1 MGIPR
6 TKELVHRRRK
16 GVTGKPAPPRIA
28 VRPHLPAQQTGAIV
42 VRSVQTYPVAN
53 VTTRGSARAQRAIFR
68 FLELPAELRV
78 MIYVLLFSFNGVTR
92 FLADY
97 ANTYMHEPE
106 GNRHPY
112 LRLSTP
118 GILLVNRFITS
129 EALHE
134 ISKVPLTI
142 THFHGV
148 PKITQVICPN
158 IVQSV
163 THVTIKI
170 RHMEETYW
178 ALLQVR
184 SMQRLAEQLSG
195 LWLWRH
201 NLKKLTIALVDLRTE
216 RHLEMCDPK
225 HCFVRDEIIDILNT
239 FGKLRG
245 VKSVEFEGVLECFGQ
260 ETARKMQRPLNFNFL
275 SLPAELRNEIY
286 SYAMD
291 WSDASKLQEEASLEK
306 RTVEALEASTGFAS
320 KKSTPTG
327 LLINRQI
334 YAEAI
339 VVLHRKF
346 LVLKASPLKINI
358 TNFITEATLRTVRNL
373 EILIDET
380 YKSCWGDSMELRSS
394 LSKIFRS
401 GNQLRAVIIRIKC
414 PGESNRV
421 KNLYAKFMHG
431 LDEDW
436 GCHANIIGLSLTFLS
451 KKRAKVPSLQP
462 RKR

>member
-6 TKELVHRRRK
+6 TKELIHRRRK
-16 GVTGKPAPPRIA
+16 GATGNPASPRIA
-28 VRPHLPAQQTGAIV
+28 LQTGATV
-42 VRSVQTYPVAN
+42 VRPVQTYPVAN
-53 VTTRGSARAQRAIFR
+53 VTTRGRARAQRAIFR

-78 MIYVLLFSFNGVTR
+78 MIYVLLLSLNGVTR

-118 GILLVNRFITS
+118 GILLVSRFITS

-134 ISKVPLTI
+134 ISKVPLTV

-158 IVQSV
+158 ILQSV

-170 RHMEETYW
+170 RHMEEKNYW

-184 SMQRLAEQLSG
+184 SMQRLSEQLSG

-201 NLKKLTIALVDLRTE
+201 NLRKLTIALVDPRTE
-216 RHLEMCDPK
+216 RHLEMCDPN
-225 HCFVRDEIIDILNT
+225 HCFVRDEIITVLDM
-239 FGKLRG
+239 FDKLRG
-245 VKSVEFEGVLECFGQ
+245 IKSVEFEGVLGCFGQ
-260 ETARKMQRPLNFNFL
+260 EAAHKMQRPLNFSFL
-275 SLPAELRNEIY
+275 SLPAELRNKIY
-286 SYAMD
+286 SYAVD
-291 WSDASKLQEEASLEK
+291 WSDASKLQEKESLGK
-306 RTVEALEASTGFAS
+306 RTAEEWAALEASTDFAS

-339 VVLHRKF
+339 VMLHRKF

-394 LSKIFRS
+394 LSKIFGS

-421 KNLYAKFMHG
+421 KNLYAKFIHG

-436 GCHANIIGLSLTFLS
+436 GCHANIIGLSLLS
-451 KKRAKVPSLQP
+451 FP
-462 RKR
+462 RRGQRC

>member
-16 GVTGKPAPPRIA
+16 GVTGNPASLRIA
-28 VRPHLPAQQTGAIV
+28 LRPRVPVQQTGATV
-42 VRSVQTYPVAN
+42 VRSVQTYLVAN
-53 VTTRGSARAQRAIFR
+53 VTTRGRARAQRAIFR

-78 MIYVLLFSFNGVTR
+78 MIYVLLLSFNGVTR

-118 GILLVNRFITS
+118 GILLVSRFITS

-134 ISKVPLTI
+134 ISKAPLTI

-158 IVQSV
+158 ILQSV

-170 RHMEETYW
+170 RHMEEIYW

-201 NLKKLTIALVDLRTE
+201 NLRKLTIALVDPRTE
-216 RHLEMCDPK
+216 RHLEMCDPN
-225 HCFVRDEIIDILNT
+225 HCFVRDEIINVLDM
-239 FGKLRG
+239 FDKLRG
-245 VKSVEFEGVLECFGQ
+245 IKSVEFEGVLGCFGQ
-260 ETARKMQRPLNFNFL
+260 EAAHKMQRPLNFSFL

-286 SYAMD
+286 SYAVD
-291 WSDASKLQEEASLEK
+291 WSDASKLQEKESLEK
-306 RTVEALEASTGFAS
+306 RTAEEWAALEASTNFAS
-320 KKSTPTG
+320 RRSTPTS

-339 VVLHRKF
+339 VMLHRKF

-394 LSKIFRS
+394 LSKIFGS
-401 GNQLRAVIIRIKC
+401 GNQLRAVIICIKC

-421 KNLYAKFMHG
+421 KNLYAKFIHG

-436 GCHANIIGLSLTFLS
+436 GCHANIIGLSLLS
-451 KKRAKVPSLQP
+451 FP
-462 RKR
+462 RRGQSC

>member
-16 GVTGKPAPPRIA
+16 GVTGKPAPLRVA
-28 VRPHLPAQQTGAIV
+28 LRPHAPAQQTGATV
-42 VRSVQTYPVAN
+42 VRSVQKYLVAN
-53 VTTRGSARAQRAIFR
+53 VTTRGRARAQRAIFR

-78 MIYVLLFSFNGVTR
+78 MIYVLLLSFKGVTR

-97 ANTYMHEPE
+97 ANTYMHELE

-118 GILLVNRFITS
+118 GILLVSRFITS

-158 IVQSV
+158 ILQSV

-170 RHMEETYW
+170 RHMEEIYW

-201 NLKKLTIALVDLRTE
+201 NLRKLTIALVDPRTE
-216 RHLEMCDPK
+216 RHLEMCDPN
-225 HCFVRDEIIDILNT
+225 HCFVRDEIINVLDM
-239 FGKLRG
+239 FDKLRG
-245 VKSVEFEGVLECFGQ
+245 IKSVEFEGVLGCFGR
-260 ETARKMQRPLNFNFL
+260 EAAHKMQRPLNFSFL

-286 SYAMD
+286 SYAVD
-291 WSDASKLQEEASLEK
+291 WSDASKLQEKESLEK
-306 RTVEALEASTGFAS
+306 RTAEEWAALEASTDFAS
-320 KKSTPTG
+320 RRSTPTG

-339 VVLHRKF
+339 VMLHRKF

-394 LSKIFRS
+394 LSKIFGS

-421 KNLYAKFMHG
+421 KNLYAKFIHG

-436 GCHANIIGLSLTFLS
+436 GCHANIIGLSLLS
-451 KKRAKVPSLQP
+451 FP
-462 RKR
+462 RRGQMC